1 MRPFNS
7 IVFWKL
13 FFKTVQLHCCCCI
26 MIFFKENKLLF
37 LLHLTM
43 ARFLVS
49 QCILI
54 CVHLVLSLLAYVTV
68 CNLVPACATFSSTRW
83 LVYRKEVI
91 SSGIQPSAAHG
102 VFCFQVM
109 VMNLTL
115 VILFL
120 ALDVLL
126 TSALNLFTC
135 WFECWITEAEIGTDY
150 SKIWHWHTVM
160 GTVFKKNTVMDRE
173 QALQSDAKN
182 KSSLLLLRTSY
193 SLRSPLC
200 KGEAVCIV
208 VIHTYRSIS
217 MLRVM

>member
-1 MRPFNS
+1 MSREGVRPFNS

-13 FFKTVQLHCCCCI
+13 FKKTVQLHCCCCI

-160 GTVFKKNTVMDRE
+160 DRE

-208 VIHTYRSIS
+208 VIHTYIQKHQ
-217 MLRVM
+217 LRLMY